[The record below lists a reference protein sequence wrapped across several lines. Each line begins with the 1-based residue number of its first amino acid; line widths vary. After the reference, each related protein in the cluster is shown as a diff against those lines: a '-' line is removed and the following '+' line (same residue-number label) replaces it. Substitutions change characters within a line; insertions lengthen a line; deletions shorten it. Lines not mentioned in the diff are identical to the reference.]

1 MQTSFV
7 CFACGNELLISDQ
20 ESGEVVCAHC
30 GVVIADRIED
40 LAHDTRA
47 FSGDFIDDKRRAGP
61 HYSLSQHNKGFST
74 RMGRRNY
81 GEGTP
86 KDSAARS
93 SDFDRIR
100 VWDSRIRN
108 SRERGLEPALH
119 ELDKIRESLGLP
131 DAVVERSAYFI
142 RKAGELRLTRGRTIA
157 SMMAAAIYLACRES
171 EMPKTINEVAAAGN
185 VDRRLLSRNY
195 RLLLRTFN
203 ESLPVTDLSRCIT
216 KIANMVGIGESR
228 KRQAI
233 ELMNALA
240 AMGISTGKSPL
251 GLAATVIYVVCKNT
265 NEERT
270 QKALAEAAGVT
281 DVTIRNRCAEVAR
294 LVASKKIPHFN
305 SSSLTILALVSI
317 HLAVITQHG
326 LRYLPVLVH

>member
-1 MQTSFV
+1 MS
-7 CFACGNELLISDQ
+7 
-20 ESGEVVCAHC
+20 
-30 GVVIADRIED
+30 RW
-40 LAHDTRA
+40 
-47 FSGDFIDDKRRAGP
+47 
-61 HYSLSQHNKGFST
+61 
-74 RMGRRNY
+74 NY
-81 GEGTP
+81 GEGTAV
-86 KDSAARS
+86 KDSAARLD
-93 SDFDRIR
+93 DFDRIR

-108 SRERGLEPALH
+108 SREKGLEPALH

-157 SMMAAAIYLACRES
+157 SMMAASIYLACRES
-171 EMPKTINEVAAAGN
+171 GTPKTIDEVAAAGN
-185 VDRRLLSRNY
+185 VDRRQLSRNY

-203 ESLPVTDLSRCIT
+203 GSLPVTDLSRCIT

-233 ELMNALA
+233 ELMNALT
-240 AMGISTGKSPL
+240 AMGVSTGKSPL

-265 NEERT
+265 GEERT

-294 LVASKKIPHFN
+294 LVASKKIHFN
-305 SSSLTILALVSI
+305 STSLTVLALVSI
-317 HLAVITQHG
+317 QLMAITQHG